1 MIITYKVNMA
11 GPYHN
16 DINLPCQ
23 DSFAIKKGNDNFI
36 IAAVA
41 DGLGSELYSDIGSAV
56 AVKTAVDYCAE
67 HIRHEMTFG
76 DIKKVMN
83 NALVYA
89 YKAVLTKASE
99 DGNDADEY
107 DTTLCMAVYDG
118 EHLYYA
124 QSGDSGMIALL
135 EDGEYF
141 CVTTQQRDDDGHVF
155 PLCWGPDKWE
165 FGYVDKAVSAVM
177 VMTDGVFEQLCP
189 PLMRHKAVNINVPM
203 ARKFMER
210 FECIED
216 TVEELE
222 NAAYKYLEHYPK
234 ESLDDDKTVVV
245 LINTDRKPETKDDD
259 YYAIPD
265 WQALRAEAEEKL
277 STYDKP
283 EENEDET
290 NDSDGDY
297 TGNIIKQKETIA
309 IQKEV
314 IVPIKEPAEMDKE
327 MTKNNKIPHSVE
339 EDGKKKRKCARHS
352 LTFGFNLLM
361 VAALF
366 SFGVLA
372 WVASDFVKQHIPMTA
387 FGIFIACFFSNA
399 SVLLPSSSILVVI
412 EYTMFI
418 NPIIVILC
426 GAFGAS
432 LGELTGYYVGR
443 YGRKI
448 VPGKLCK
455 WLYSKMNKH
464 GYLIV
469 FIFSLIPLPLFDVV
483 GMISG
488 AMKMNTFKFYVACF
502 MGKLIKLTSYVW
514 LASVILTIIR

>member
-1 MIITYKVNMA
+1 M
-11 GPYHN
+11 
-16 DINLPCQ
+16 
-23 DSFAIKKGNDNFI
+23 
-36 IAAVA
+36 
-41 DGLGSELYSDIGSAV
+41 
-56 AVKTAVDYCAE
+56 
-67 HIRHEMTFG
+67 
-76 DIKKVMN
+76 
-83 NALVYA
+83 
-89 YKAVLTKASE
+89 
-99 DGNDADEY
+99 
-107 DTTLCMAVYDG
+107 
-118 EHLYYA
+118 
-124 QSGDSGMIALL
+124 
-135 EDGEYF
+135 
-141 CVTTQQRDDDGHVF
+141 
-155 PLCWGPDKWE
+155 
-165 FGYVDKAVSAVM
+165 
-177 VMTDGVFEQLCP
+177 
-189 PLMRHKAVNINVPM
+189 
-203 ARKFMER
+203 
-210 FECIED
+210 
-216 TVEELE
+216 
-222 NAAYKYLEHYPK
+222 
-234 ESLDDDKTVVV
+234 
-245 LINTDRKPETKDDD
+245 
-259 YYAIPD
+259 
-265 WQALRAEAEEKL
+265 
-277 STYDKP
+277 
-283 EENEDET
+283 
-290 NDSDGDY
+290 
-297 TGNIIKQKETIA
+297 
-309 IQKEV
+309 
-314 IVPIKEPAEMDKE
+314 
-327 MTKNNKIPHSVE
+327 
-339 EDGKKKRKCARHS
+339 
-352 LTFGFNLLM
+352 TFGFNLLM